1 MCSLFNK
8 YRTINGS
15 FSPTL
20 SWQRCDLGMNSCDL
34 LQSPCVDYESRVRC
48 VYFLTSSGG
57 LGSDRPGVHPNE
69 SADTMCHLRS
79 LALQVRPGW
88 PMPGLRHRC
97 YVADR
102 PAQGRPLP
110 TEAQVPPQFRPAER
124 QVSPRL
130 RCSRKNKNQFR
141 AI

>member
-20 SWQRCDLGMNSCDL
+20 SWQRCDPGTNSCDFP
-34 LQSPCVDYESRVRC
+34 QSLHADYESRVKW
-48 VYFLTSSGG
+48 VYFQASRGG
-57 LGSDRPGVHPNE
+57 LGSDRPGVSPNE
-69 SADTMCHLRS
+69 SADTMSRLRS

-88 PMPGLRHRC
+88 PMPGLRHRR

-102 PAQGRPLP
+102 PAQGRALP
-110 TEAQVPPQFRPAER
+110 TEAQVPPQFGPAER

-130 RCSRKNKNQFR
+130 
-141 AI
+141 